1 MLALAFI
8 WGLGI
13 AGINMSFQ
21 IKVLSLASNATDAAM
36 AIYSAIY
43 NIGIGAGAL
52 IGHQTIVHLGE
63 QNIGNVGSI
72 FAVAGLVIFLIA
84 AVKFRAKELKK

>member
-1 MLALAFI
+1 
-8 WGLGI
+8 
-13 AGINMSFQ
+13 
-21 IKVLSLASNATDAAM
+21 M

-63 QNIGNVGSI
+63 QNIGNVGSL
-72 FAVAGLVIFLIA
+72 FAAAGLVIFLVA
-84 AVKFRAKELKK
+84 AVKFKKAE